1 MASILFFFLFFL
13 FKNNFASAKI
23 ALSFFRDTR
32 LFGGVAATNTTLGHS
47 DHLLSVGIKTDGSFW
62 LHPHLIAQLTSDL
75 LTQHLGLFPGFGL
88 IFHIGELFRGYLG
101 VISEYPR

>member
-1 MASILFFFLFFL
+1 MHEHMNTLESCIQMLKVARQMASIFFFFLFFL

-47 DHLLSVGIKTDGSFW
+47 DHLLSVGIKTDDPS
-62 LHPHLIAQLTSDL
+62 
-75 LTQHLGLFPGFGL
+75 
-88 IFHIGELFRGYLG
+88 GY
-101 VISEYPR
+101 IRI